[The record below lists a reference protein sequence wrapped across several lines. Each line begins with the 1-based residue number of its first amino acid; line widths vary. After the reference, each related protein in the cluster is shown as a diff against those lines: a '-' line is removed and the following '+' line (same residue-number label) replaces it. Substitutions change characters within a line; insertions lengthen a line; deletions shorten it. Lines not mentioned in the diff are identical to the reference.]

1 MSSLATLRPKFL
13 PPPNPSS
20 KRNPRAKNPPTRIS
34 RRASRQL
41 EGKANAVEAADAA
54 EDADEVDAVASKPLL
69 KPSVPPSQRGTFRT
83 CPFNKR
89 TKDPRKRSIPPN
101 PKRRLYR

>member
-1 MSSLATLRPKFL
+1 MRPKFL

-20 KRNPRAKNPPTRIS
+20 KRNPGPKNPPTRIR

-41 EGKANAVEAADAA
+41 AGKANVVEGADAV

-69 KPSVPPSQRGTFRT
+69 KPSVPPSQKETFRT
-83 CPFNKR
+83 YPFNKR
-89 TKDPRKRSIPPN
+89 MKGPRKRSIPPS